1 MLLGV
6 ALNYLVPKEVFTYVT
21 SIALIGTL
29 WTWGII
35 LVSHRNYRRA
45 VRAGRVAAAPFRMP
59 GAPFANW
66 AVLAFLV
73 AVTALLWLDKDT
85 RVALFVAPFWFA
97 LLGVGYASLR
107 RRTGRARAT

>member
-1 MLLGV
+1 MLIAVL
-6 ALNYLVPKEVFTYVT
+6 LNYMVPKQVFTWIT

-45 VRAGRVAAAPFRMP
+45 VQAGRATAAPFRMP
-59 GAPFANW
+59 LAPFANW

-73 AVTALLWLDKDT
+73 AVTAMLWLDAET
-85 RVALFVAPFWFA
+85 RVALYVAPVWFG
-97 LLGVGYASLR
+97 LLAVGYAALR
-107 RRTGRARAT
+107 RRRA